1 MNFGRTVDT
10 RIGSFFM
17 NGFKRRPN
25 ANVYYSP
32 GVDRLFAVDNF
43 DPYTS
48 MEIAQ
53 ILSSKMPAIAVLIL
67 HKDEVVGVNNGNC
80 TNYTI
85 KNKNPIPGQAALLFS
100 RQMPVVRK
108 LDGPQLIQVE
118 DFPPD
123 YFYNENLNTFVLFC
137 EYAKFV
143 IRAWHAAKICDLT
156 HNLLPMNIYDT
167 FLNDVKPAG
176 WATPADNA
184 NGSSQVG
191 ITTEIKRILYFSDNI
206 DDALE
211 QLAQMW
217 RDNNTPL
224 TLHWRKQFYALLEEV
239 EEPTDLKQSKLNL
252 DNYSGYLL

>member
-1 MNFGRTVDT
+1 MAWGQTMGAK
-10 RIGSFFM
+10 ISSFFM
-17 NGFKRRPN
+17 NGFRRRPN

-32 GVDRLFAVDNF
+32 GVDRLFAVDNY

-67 HKDEVVGVNNGNC
+67 HKDEINDVHNGNC

-108 LDGPQLIQVE
+108 LESPQLILAD
-118 DFPPD
+118 DFPAD
-123 YFYNENLNTFVLFC
+123 YNYNENLNTFVLFS

-143 IRAWHAAKICDLT
+143 IRAWHVAKICDMT
-156 HNLLPMNIYDT
+156 HNVLPMGAYNS
-167 FLNDVKPAG
+167 FLSDITPTG
-176 WATPADNA
+176 WAAPPDNA
-184 NGSSQVG
+184 NGTSKIG

-206 DDALE
+206 EEALE
-211 QLAQMW
+211 RIADMW
-217 RDNNTPL
+217 RANNTPL
-224 TLHWRKQFYALLEEV
+224 TLHWRKQFYALLEE
-239 EEPTDLKQSKLNL
+239 ESEPQDLQQSKLNI